1 MNWKWILPKRRPLLC
16 FFKNKNSNK
25 ESNTKICLNDNL
37 LNSIFFLIFY
47 SVIVATSVNFITT
60 MNVINILKRI
70 FFYSN
75 HYCSE
80 KMKIFRD
87 LVHSV
92 TCNFLDNFSIIWK
105 LTIWQLL
112 ASRSWSVLELSRNFT
127 HSYNYN
133 TSINIAKSL

>member
-37 LNSIFFLIFY
+37 LNSIFFFIFY

-87 LVHSV
+87 LVYSV
-92 TCNFLDNFSIIWK
+92 TCNFLDHFFYNLKIDNMTTSG
-105 LTIWQLL
+105 
-112 ASRSWSVLELSRNFT
+112 LEIMKRFRTKSKF
-127 HSYNYN
+127 HSF
-133 TSINIAKSL
+133 I